1 MTPSMHDRVKNMFS
15 STSPKLTQGFT
26 VQTLLWTDTGSLAT
40 SFMVFRPNSGTA
52 IRNDIGSEYYVLVD
66 VIGAKGKNADT
77 DKVVD
82 SILDYVQANPFADEC
97 VGKIENVGGK
107 PSPVL
112 SEEGRLIYRLQFAC
126 TFGD

>member
-1 MTPSMHDRVKNMFS
+1 MTPSMHDRVKNMFVDAG
-15 STSPKLTQGFT
+15 LTTGFT
-26 VQTLLWTDTGSLAT
+26 VQTLLWTDTGNLAT
-40 SFMVFRPNSGTA
+40 SFMVFRPNGGTA
-52 IRNDIGSEYYVLVD
+52 IRYDLGNENYILVD
-66 VIGAKGKNADT
+66 VVGAKGKNSATDT
-77 DKVVD
+77 AAQA
-82 SILDYVQANPFADEC
+82 ILDYVQANPFIDDC

>member
-1 MTPSMHDRVKNMFS
+1 MTPSMHDRVKNMFVDAG
-15 STSPKLTQGFT
+15 LTTGFT
-26 VQTLLWTDTGSLAT
+26 AQTLLWTDTGSLTT
-40 SFMVFRPNSGTA
+40 SFMVFRPNGGTA
-52 IRNDIGSEYYVLVD
+52 MRYDLGYENYILVD
-66 VIGAKGKNADT
+66 VVGAKGKNSATDT
-77 DKVVD
+77 AAQA
-82 SILDYVQANPFADEC
+82 ILDYVQTNPFIDEC

>member
-1 MTPSMHDRVKNMFS
+1 MTPTMHERVKNMFFAAG
-15 STSPKLTQGFT
+15 LTTNFT
-26 VQTLLWTDTGSLAT
+26 IQTLLWMDTKESAGNT
-40 SFMVFRPNSGTA
+40 IVFRPNGGTA
-52 IRNDIGSEYYVLVD
+52 IRNDLGSEHYVLVD
-66 VIGAKGKNADT
+66 VIGGKGKNTAT
-77 DKVVD
+77 DIHVD
-82 SILDYVQANPFADEC
+82 KILDYVQANPFIDEC

>member
-1 MTPSMHDRVKNMFS
+1 MTPSMHDRVKNMFVDAGL
-15 STSPKLTQGFT
+15 TSGFT

-40 SFMVFRPNSGTA
+40 SFMVFRPNGGTA
-52 IRNDIGSEYYVLVD
+52 IRYDLGNENYILVD
-66 VIGAKGKNADT
+66 VVGAKGKNSATDT
-77 DKVVD
+77 AAQA
-82 SILDYVQANPFADEC
+82 ILDYVQVNPFIDDC